1 MNDLIQENI
10 QVLAQA
16 DLANITDAFSS
27 EKQMA
32 ISEKFIVFY
41 LDDKLYAVSAAQVV
55 EVIQPL
61 LATPLPKVPEWLS
74 GIINLRGKIISVV
87 NLPKLWGNQTAFSAP
102 KSKLILLRSANGEAG
117 VAFAVD
123 RLAEVVSFPK
133 DEIRPVEQ
141 NGAPY
146 LRGRISYKSDD
157 LLVLDADKVYSYIC
171 FCLETAH

>member
-1 MNDLIQENI
+1 MNDSIQEDI
-10 QVLAQA
+10 QLLAQA

-27 EKQMA
+27 EKQSVN
-32 ISEKFIVFY
+32 SEKFIVFY
-41 LDDKLYAVSAAQVV
+41 MDDKLYAVSAGQVV

-102 KSKLILLRSANGEAG
+102 KSKLILLRSENGETG

-123 RLAEVVSFPK
+123 RLTEVVNVPK
-133 DEIRPVEQ
+133 EEIQSV
-141 NGAPY
+141 NLTDAPY
-146 LRGRISYKSDD
+146 LRGRISYKSQD
-157 LLVLDADKVYSYIC
+157 LLILDADKVYSYIC

>member
-1 MNDLIQENI
+1 MNDSIQEDI
-10 QVLAQA
+10 QSLAQA
-16 DLANITDAFSS
+16 DLANLTDAFVPETQAVS
-27 EKQMA
+27 
-32 ISEKFIVFY
+32 SEKFIVFY
-41 LDDKLYAVSAAQVV
+41 MDDKLYAVSAAQVV

-102 KSKLILLRSANGEAG
+102 KSKLILLRSENGETG

-123 RLAEVVSFPK
+123 RLSEVVNVPK
-133 DEIRPVEQ
+133 VDIHPV
-141 NGAPY
+141 NLTDAPY
-146 LRGRISYKSDD
+146 LRGRISYKSQD
-157 LLVLDADKVYSYIC
+157 LWILDADKVYSYIC

>member
-1 MNDLIQENI
+1 M
-10 QVLAQA
+10 
-16 DLANITDAFSS
+16 
-27 EKQMA
+27 
-32 ISEKFIVFY
+32 
-41 LDDKLYAVSAAQVV
+41 DDKLYAVSAAQVV

-102 KSKLILLRSANGEAG
+102 KSKLILLRSENGETG

-123 RLAEVVSFPK
+123 RLSEVVNVPK
-133 DEIRPVEQ
+133 VDIHPV
-141 NGAPY
+141 NLTDAPY
-146 LRGRISYKSDD
+146 LRGRISYKSQD
-157 LLVLDADKVYSYIC
+157 LWILDADKVYSYIC

>member
-1 MNDLIQENI
+1 MNDSIQENI
-10 QVLAQA
+10 QLLAQT
-16 DLANITDAFSS
+16 DLANLTDAFSP
-27 EKQMA
+27 EKQTA
-32 ISEKFIVFY
+32 SGEKFIVFY
-41 LDDKLYAVSAAQVV
+41 MDDKLYAVSAAQVV

-123 RLAEVVSFPK
+123 RLAEVVSFSK
-133 DEIRPVEQ
+133 EELHPVDL
-141 NGAPY
+141 NGEPY
-146 LRGRISYKSDD
+146 LRGKISYKSED